1 MIFRPFFIPAPTF
14 STPPK
19 KHFNAS
25 TITRFNIP
33 TFFIFN
39 FWGVPLAASG
49 FGSGYPLLLAAY
61 RQMVVLCLL
70 ASPASFLIFHFS
82 FYSASRIRFYPSR
95 ISMLKRLH
103 VIRNS

>member
-25 TITRFNIP
+25 TITRFHIP
-33 TFFIFN
+33 TFLHFTFSFFIFN
-39 FWGVPLAASG
+39 FLGVPLAASG

-61 RQMVVLCLL
+61 
-70 ASPASFLIFHFS
+70 
-82 FYSASRIRFYPSR
+82 
-95 ISMLKRLH
+95 KRLVLSLSSSLS